1 MQLQDFLNKT
11 RENEA
16 KKLKIAEIEVE
27 GFGKVEF
34 IRPKV
39 QQMIEYLNKTTNATV
54 KIKTEEGVMEKTN
67 FEEMVEA
74 AKEFVYNSCSL
85 LQAKEMGEM
94 YKDIYPLDLPLE
106 VFGINETVVLASKI
120 ADKFCISEEIEK
132 VEEDIKN

>member
-27 GFGKVEF
+27 GFGKIEF
-34 IRPKV
+34 IRPTV
-39 QQMIEYLNKTTNATV
+39 QLMIDYLNKATNATT
-54 KIKTEEGVMEKTN
+54 KTKTEEGVMEKVN

-85 LQAKEMGEM
+85 LQAKETGEM
-94 YKDIYPLDLPLE
+94 YKDIYPTDLPLE
-106 VFGINETVVLASKI
+106 IFGINETVVLASKI
-120 ADKFCISEEIEK
+120 ADKFCISEQIKK
-132 VEEDIKN
+132 VEDDIKN